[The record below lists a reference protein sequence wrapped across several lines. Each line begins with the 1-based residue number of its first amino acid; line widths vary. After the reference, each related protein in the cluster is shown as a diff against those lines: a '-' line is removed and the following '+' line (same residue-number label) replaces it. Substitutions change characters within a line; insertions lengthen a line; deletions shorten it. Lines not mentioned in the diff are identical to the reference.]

1 MARLGFGVLVFQLK
15 DAFGVG
21 NVAFLVQVSEVEILL
36 GYFFCYFLSKSKL
49 SCVTFI
55 LKNMFLS

>member
-1 MARLGFGVLVFQLK
+1 MVILGFGVLAFQLK

-36 GYFFCYFLSKSKL
+36 GYFFCYF
-49 SCVTFI
+49 F
-55 LKNMFLS
+55 